1 MVFMRFGK
9 IFIISTLLLIAA
21 APCTQGRELLDSICS
36 LGLPVMCIETVDHE
50 EPTCDYISHPAGAMG
65 MGITNATKVPMSVN
79 IVDWRSGDVIYDSGP
94 YVDGVSG
101 ATIKIRG
108 NSSAYAAKKPY
119 KIKLQ
124 KKGDMLARGDKRY
137 SDKNWIL
144 ISDNDVTTLF
154 GVIISRVMGMTWTPQ
169 GLYVNVIFNGDYR
182 GMYLLTE
189 QVKRNNDCRLVTE
202 KSGFIVEHDP
212 YWWVD
217 DEPYIVSAVHNPSYN
232 YTYKY
237 PEPEDVTEEQAE
249 YISTYMNAFDQ
260 SVLNGTYPDYIDAAS
275 LANWLLAHDILG
287 IQDSGGTNKYFLKA
301 DDSDSTVLEMPL
313 LWDFD
318 SAMKTAGTWCRIH
331 TGSFGRNY
339 FSNSNKTMVRAY
351 QRRWHFVSATLYQEV
366 MSRFDAFVASEQGRG
381 FALSRTADNTRWAT
395 QFTTL
400 NNFRT
405 RLDSWMSSRVAFL
418 NANVPALHNN
428 PYADGDVNEDGTID
442 GIDLN
447 MVINHIL
454 GVEKAPVPA
463 DCNGDARIDAIDLNI
478 VINGVLQRQ

>member
-1 MVFMRFGK
+1 MGK
-9 IFIISTLLLIAA
+9 IFIVSLLSLIAA
-21 APCTQGRELLDSICS
+21 SPCAQGRELLDSICS

-79 IVDWRSGDVIYDSGP
+79 IVDWRSGDVLYDSGP

-119 KIKLQ
+119 KIKLL

-249 YISTYMNAFDQ
+249 YISAYMNAFDQ
-260 SVLNGTYPDYIDAAS
+260 SVLNSTYPDYIDAAS

-313 LWDFD
+313 LWD
-318 SAMKTAGTWCRIH
+318 
-331 TGSFGRNY
+331 
-339 FSNSNKTMVRAY
+339 
-351 QRRWHFVSATLYQEV
+351 RWHFVSATLYQEV

-400 NNFRT
+400 TNFRT